1 MWLVGMCKYDVSDP
15 PQPPINIIIY
25 ADEDWSMGKKNKPRG
40 NNYQHSFPNRKIQD
54 MKDQLSC
61 TFFNSV

>member
-25 ADEDWSMGKKNKPRG
+25 ADEDWSMGKKDKPHG
-40 NNYQHSFPNRKIQD
+40 NNYQHSFPNRKI
-54 MKDQLSC
+54 K
-61 TFFNSV
+61 T